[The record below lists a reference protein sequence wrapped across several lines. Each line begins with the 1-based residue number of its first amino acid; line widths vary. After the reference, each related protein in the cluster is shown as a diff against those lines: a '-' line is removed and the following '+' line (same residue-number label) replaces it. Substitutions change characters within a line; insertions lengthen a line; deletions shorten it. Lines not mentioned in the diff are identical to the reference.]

1 MAQEADVTAE
11 LMPDTP
17 PTPAAPPSCPPLTRE
32 ESECPKCAGQMRL
45 WANYYRCPNCGY
57 KESCCF

>member
-1 MAQEADVTAE
+1 MPEANDAPKQPERAT
-11 LMPDTP
+11 L
-17 PTPAAPPSCPPLTRE
+17 PTSCPPRPRE
-32 ESECPKCAGQMRL
+32 EAECPKCASPMRL

>member
-1 MAQEADVTAE
+1 
-11 LMPDTP
+11 MPQASETP
-17 PTPAAPPSCPPLTRE
+17 SQPQQSTPAKSCPPRPRE
-32 ESECPKCAGQMRL
+32 ESECPKCASLMRL